1 MDEGLPKTIATRY
14 PPSSHPLPTDLCSVW
29 TKKTLWMVRMHSDD
43 IKRIHIADLR
53 TKYGNQ
59 GLDIIGKTGTPH
71 VAHLTTPIEM
81 RAIYACLPMDFD
93 NDGDGKKVRRLF
105 LCL

>member
-1 MDEGLPKTIATRY
+1 
-14 PPSSHPLPTDLCSVW
+14 
-29 TKKTLWMVRMHSDD
+29 MHSDD

-105 LCL
+105 LCLKLDRYITHFCRRSGDLSFDRNSKS